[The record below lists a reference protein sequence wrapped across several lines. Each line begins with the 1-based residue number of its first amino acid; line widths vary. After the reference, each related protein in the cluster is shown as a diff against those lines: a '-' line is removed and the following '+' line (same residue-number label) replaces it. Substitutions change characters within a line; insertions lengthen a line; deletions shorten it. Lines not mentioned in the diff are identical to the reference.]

1 MVTSVVVRSILR
13 NDLMPKSYSFEQ
25 MSDADGYLERTFLSP
40 ASLRA
45 AELIIKWMQDAGLKT
60 YSLICLLGI
69 IFLLDERLTYMVLTF
84 RWVDQ
89 MGNVHGRIE
98 SVNKTE
104 RTLLIG
110 SHFVSLPENLFSIC
124 VFEFYE
130 QRSPL

>member
-1 MVTSVVVRSILR
+1 M
-13 NDLMPKSYSFEQ
+13 
-25 MSDADGYLERTFLSP
+25 
-40 ASLRA
+40 RA
-45 AELIIKWMQDAGLKT
+45 AELIIKWMQDAGLRT

-69 IFLLDERLTYMVLTF
+69 IFLLFERLTYMVWAF

-110 SHFVSLPENLFSIC
+110 SHFVRLHENFFFIY
-124 VFEFYE
+124 VFEFCE

>member
-1 MVTSVVVRSILR
+1 
-13 NDLMPKSYSFEQ
+13 MPKSYSFEQ
-25 MSDADGYLERTFLSP
+25 ISDADGYLERTFLST
-40 ASLRA
+40 ASSRA

-60 YSLICLLGI
+60 YSPICLLGI
-69 IFLLDERLTYMVLTF
+69 IFLLYERLTYLVLTF

-89 MGNVHGRIE
+89 MGNVHGRID

-110 SHFVSLPENLFSIC
+110 SHFVSLPENFFSIC